1 MKTNKQS
8 IKWLVIVLLALSFT
22 ACKKNKENEWQKKNE
37 EIVEAIK
44 KEELTKKIAD
54 IIPAQYQDTLT
65 KLGIIINKDINP
77 PSLSGGAYIYTP
89 MMLFKSNRKEDP
101 ANLRFLDS
109 RVKFF
114 DQDADNNIKF
124 IGKNLLNTADTSIV
138 TAISGS
144 GSQFTVYGKVKSV
157 NGANSAIFAIV
168 MSGSKDGNVLKDIRM
183 GLINIDNSKGG
194 TGVFI
199 KQGEARVVFD
209 TDKIS
214 ETIAAF

>member
-1 MKTNKQS
+1 MKTFKS
-8 IKWLVIVLLALSFT
+8 ILILTVCTVVLF
-22 ACKKNKENEWQKKNE
+22 ACKKDKENE
-37 EIVEAIK
+37 EIVEATK
-44 KEELTKKIAD
+44 KEELTRKIAD

-65 KLGIIINKDINP
+65 KLGIVINKDINP

-89 MMLFKSNRKEDP
+89 MVLFKSNRKEDP

-144 GSQFTVYGKVKSV
+144 GNQFTVYGKVKSV
-157 NGANSAIFAIV
+157 NGSNSAIFAIV
-168 MSGSKDGNVLKDIRM
+168 MSGSKDGNVLRDIRM

-194 TGVFI
+194 TVFI
-199 KQGEARVVFD
+199 KQGEARVVSD

-214 ETIAAF
+214 ESIALF